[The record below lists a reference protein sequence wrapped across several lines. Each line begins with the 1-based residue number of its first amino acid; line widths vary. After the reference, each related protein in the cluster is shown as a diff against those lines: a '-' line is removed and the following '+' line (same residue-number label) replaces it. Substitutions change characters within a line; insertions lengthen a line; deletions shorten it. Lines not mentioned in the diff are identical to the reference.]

1 MAKKKRK
8 APKPLPYWPGL
19 TKLHDNRVGCGAVL
33 LTDDLAKAVITAI
46 DIATV
51 VIQEGD
57 VAAGTTDKWT
67 LGRLE
72 MARRILDWTFM
83 EDE

>member
-1 MAKKKRK
+1 
-8 APKPLPYWPGL
+8 
-19 TKLHDNRVGCGAVL
+19 VL